1 MIICRC
7 IHIATNGISF
17 FFVAEKYSIVY
28 MFHIFEGGGE
38 GGVELLYT
46 VVSVSAI
53 QQSESA
59 IQIHISQLLF
69 GICFPFWSPQ
79 SCAIQYVLI
88 RYLLYTAAAA
98 AKSLQ
103 SCLTL
108 CYP

>member
-1 MIICRC
+1 
-7 IHIATNGISF
+7 
-17 FFVAEKYSIVY
+17 

-38 GGVELLYT
+38 EGVELLYT

-98 AKSLQ
+98 KSLQ